1 MFRIEGTTEFR
12 VGDFV
17 TTVVFDPDAIPVGF
31 GKGSGGST
39 DGGAVE
45 NAADLVSKR
54 HFQVLKMSVVCR
66 ERDETGGDGI
76 QSEMVKAESNPDKR
90 LSQCL

>member
-17 TTVVFDPDAIPVGF
+17 TTVVFDLDAIAVGF
-31 GKGSGGST
+31 ERRGGT

-54 HFQVLKMSVVCR
+54 HFRFEVEEWFVARR
-66 ERDETGGDGI
+66 EE
-76 QSEMVKAESNPDKR
+76 
-90 LSQCL
+90 